1 MRTVNSMAEAVQ
13 DLRSRGF
20 INTFNIQDG
29 GIYCLDLDQQI
40 PAENLTIVEQIH
52 LEGKEADDAN
62 THEIFAV
69 ETQDH
74 VMGIMLDTY
83 AQYNAAEF
91 AALFSKVHKNV
102 PGAQA

>member
-1 MRTVNSMAEAVQ
+1 MKTANSMAEAVQ

-20 INTFNIQDG
+20 INTFNIQDNA
-29 GIYCLDLDQQI
+29 IYCLELEREI
-40 PAENLTIVEQIH
+40 PAESLTIVDQYH
-52 LEGKEADDAN
+52 LEGPEADDAN
-62 THEIFAV
+62 THEVFAV

-91 AALFSKVHKNV
+91 AALFNKVHKNV
-102 PGAQA
+102 PGAQS